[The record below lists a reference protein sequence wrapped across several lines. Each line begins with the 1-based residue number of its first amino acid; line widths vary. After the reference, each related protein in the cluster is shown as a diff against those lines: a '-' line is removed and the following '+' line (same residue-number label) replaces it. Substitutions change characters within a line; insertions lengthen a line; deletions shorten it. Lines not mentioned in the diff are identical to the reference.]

1 MTTANEPVAWL
12 ELYKDMPNN
21 LYWEWDDCKVKGYWR
36 AVPLYTHP
44 SEHDLGVAEAIG
56 FDKGYK
62 AATQSNTQLHPAKTL
77 TDEVQE
83 VLVDV
88 IRLLESQRIWNGM
101 GWHYNLIPPFSY
113 LPVAEKVKAIL
124 RKAQEK

>member
-1 MTTANEPVAWL
+1 MKDTITLKELRQTDLYRKEQTRHLRELLKQKTPIDEPAAWINKDEKEGWLNWDKNTA
-12 ELYKDMPNN
+12 MPINI
-21 LYWEWDDCKVKGYWR
+21 
-36 AVPLYTHP
+36 PLYTH
-44 SEHDLGVAEAIG
+44 
-56 FDKGYK
+56 
-62 AATQSNTQLHPAKTL
+62 QAKTL
-77 TDEVQE
+77 IDEVQE

-101 GWHYNLIPPFSY
+101 DWHYNLIPPFSY